1 MRDNLVSNLGPWS
14 FDESGIAGM
23 EWEENKIQFSLI
35 QRNNISFDKND
46 LRDLLFLRVNFFEN
60 LKEKERDEIRGWKS
74 AELII

>member
-60 LKEKERDEIRGWKS
+60 LKEKERDEIPWMKE
-74 AELII
+74 ELII

>member
-1 MRDNLVSNLGPWS
+1 MNRG
-14 FDESGIAGM
+14 
-23 EWEENKIQFSLI
+23 WEKNKIEFSLI
-35 QRNNISFDKND
+35 QRNNISSDKND

>member
-23 EWEENKIQFSLI
+23 EWEENKIEFSLI
-35 QRNNISFDKND
+35 QRNNISSDKND

-60 LKEKERDEIRGWKS
+60 LKEKERDEIPWMKE
-74 AELII
+74 ELII

>member
-1 MRDNLVSNLGPWS
+1 MNRG
-14 FDESGIAGM
+14 
-23 EWEENKIQFSLI
+23 WEKNKIEFSLI